1 MNRHKY
7 AVLYD
12 YACMPQGCQQFTPI
26 IPAFASQVFSV
37 FIVLLTT
44 LITTMPYWVSS
55 LVLHWSGDARLI
67 VPEEHETNPL
77 DQLDPSLL
85 DPQEP
90 HHTPDS
96 HPSAVK
102 ATFQSRLTV
111 LCKELIHRFS
121 GCGIWS
127 HSDVQEASTPPP
139 PLPPPPPSSSS

>member
-1 MNRHKY
+1 MTTHVCHK
-7 AVLYD
+7 AVT
-12 YACMPQGCQQFTPI
+12 QFTPI
-26 IPAFASQVFSV
+26 IPAFASQVLSV

-44 LITTMPYWVSS
+44 LITTMPYWVNS

-127 HSDVQEASTPPP
+127 HSDAQEASTPPP
-139 PLPPPPPSSSS
+139 PPPPPSSSSLKILPSQLHLE